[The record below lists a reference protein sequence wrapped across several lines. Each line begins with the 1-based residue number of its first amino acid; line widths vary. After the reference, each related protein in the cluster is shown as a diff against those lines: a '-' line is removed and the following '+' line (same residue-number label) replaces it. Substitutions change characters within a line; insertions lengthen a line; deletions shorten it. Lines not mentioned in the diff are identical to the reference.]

1 MTDKFT
7 DQWVTV
13 AQDSDPLDAWVP
25 VSKRAQETDYYE
37 EVLTSTG
44 QALKMAA
51 QRQGVMRLRL
61 VADLLNELIVQ
72 TVAHIRSS
80 EDPAVQQQGMRRL
93 RELRKT
99 LAGLL

>member
-1 MTDKFT
+1 MKDKFT

-13 AQDSDPLDAWVP
+13 AQSSDPFDNWVP
-25 VSKRAQETDYYE
+25 VSKAAQETDYYQE
-37 EVLTSTG
+37 MLVSTG

-61 VADLLNELIVQ
+61 VTDLLNELIVQ
-72 TVAHIRSS
+72 TVAHIQSS
-80 EDPAVQQQGMRRL
+80 EDPGVKQQGMRRL
-93 RELRKT
+93 RELRQT